1 MALDKIEQRHEL
13 INDMIDEAF
22 AFADMAKDFE
32 DDNDLAAAKITLDY
46 LIAAERLIC
55 AEEIFMDTFYRMSN
69 TRYPNRDEQEELLT
83 IFLVDGVYAFSNE
96 VWCATWRTRS
106 KSSTSGDF
114 VRRTASSSKNIFATT
129 LKHSSKNTTR
139 STIFNRKFAAFR
151 LFTSLRGGCII
162 LCKGG

>member
-1 MALDKIEQRHEL
+1 MTLDKIEQRHEL

-22 AFADMAKDFE
+22 EFADMAKDFE

-96 VWCATWRTRS
+96 VLLRNLAYTFKVLDEWGLRS
-106 KSSTSGDF
+106 EDGIEFKKYICD
-114 VRRTASSSKNIFATT
+114 N
-129 LKHSSKNTTR
+129 LKALIQKYN
-139 STIFNRKFAAFR
+139 
-151 LFTSLRGGCII
+151 SLYN
-162 LCKGG
+162 L